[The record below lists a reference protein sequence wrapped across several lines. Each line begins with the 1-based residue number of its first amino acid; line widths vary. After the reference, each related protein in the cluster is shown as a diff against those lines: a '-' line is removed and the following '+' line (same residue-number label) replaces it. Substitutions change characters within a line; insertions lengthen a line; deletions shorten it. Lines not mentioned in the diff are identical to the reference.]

1 VQAERQRREK
11 LNQRF
16 YALRAV
22 VPNVSKMDK
31 ASLLGDAI
39 AYINELQGKLQ
50 LAEGQIKDLKSHVV
64 ASSDRSQESLSI
76 GRGSINHP
84 AKDVLSR
91 RPQGSATSTP
101 VSSGTKPIISVHMLD
116 QEAMIRISGLKDS
129 YALAQM
135 MMALQELRLE
145 VQHSNTSTVMGAILL
160 IVIVKIDPTEH
171 YTQEQLCA
179 VLERSCPPYKEEGH
193 V

>member
-1 VQAERQRREK
+1 
-11 LNQRF
+11 
-16 YALRAV
+16 
-22 VPNVSKMDK
+22 MDK

-39 AYINELQGKLQ
+39 AYINELQSKLQ
-50 LAEGQIKDLKSHVV
+50 LAEGQIKDLKSHMI

-76 GRGSINHP
+76 GRGSINPP

-101 VSSGTKPIISVHMLD
+101 VSSGTKPIISVHILG

-135 MMALQELRLE
+135 MMTLQERRLE
-145 VQHSNTSTVMGAILL
+145 VQHSNTSTVMGAIVL
-160 IVIVKIDPTEH
+160 IVIVKVRDDIPFLNCPLDHLYTFRAPT
-171 YTQEQLCA
+171 
-179 VLERSCPPYKEEGH
+179 VREES
-193 V
+193 VMSIILRVEIAPKFEDIFRL